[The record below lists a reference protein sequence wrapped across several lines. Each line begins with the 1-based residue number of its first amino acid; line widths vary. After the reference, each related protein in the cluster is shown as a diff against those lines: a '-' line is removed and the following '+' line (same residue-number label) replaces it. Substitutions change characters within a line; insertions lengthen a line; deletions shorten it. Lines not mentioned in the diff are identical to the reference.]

1 MEAGIYSVADI
12 HSFRNI
18 HSTIIIHIYKKTE
31 EHTLEIITREAKI
44 ITSKAKIPK
53 WDKRACMRYNYE
65 QRKVTALS

>member
-31 EHTLEIITREAKI
+31 EHTLEIIT
-44 ITSKAKIPK
+44 
-53 WDKRACMRYNYE
+53 D
-65 QRKVTALS
+65 RKSVV